1 MDEDIKKIVAK
12 GYGSKFSEDF
22 EKLNKDDLNEILKR
36 TFDGKANGHE
46 QYIVA
51 CAVFALH
58 YLYTSEL

>member
-1 MDEDIKKIVAK
+1 MDKDIKEIVAK

-22 EKLNKDDLNEILKR
+22 EKLTKDELNEILKR
-36 TFDGKANGHE
+36 TFDGKAWGQE